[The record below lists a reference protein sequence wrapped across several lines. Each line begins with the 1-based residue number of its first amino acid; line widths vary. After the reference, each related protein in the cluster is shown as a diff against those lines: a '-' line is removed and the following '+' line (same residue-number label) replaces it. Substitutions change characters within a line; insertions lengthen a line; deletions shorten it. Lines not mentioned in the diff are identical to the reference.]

1 MGSIIQTNTS
11 SLITQNN
18 LSRTSNRIGNNF
30 ERQASGFRINN
41 ASDDASGLI
50 ISNQLS
56 AQIISQNAGIRNAN
70 DGISL
75 AQVAE
80 GALQEVTN
88 NLLRSRELALQA
100 SSGQNSP
107 EARAALNAEFQ
118 ALGEEVSRIA
128 GQTEFGGQ
136 NLLASSTSVDIQV
149 GQNSSDS
156 VTVETPDVSAV
167 GSTVQGEDILT
178 ADNANAAI
186 GVIDAQLAAVDAA
199 RTDLGASQNR
209 LTSSITNSQNVN
221 ENAAASRS
229 RIQDTDFASAASD
242 LARDQV
248 LQQANLSLA
257 AQANISNLAALS
269 LLS

>member
-11 SLITQNN
+11 SVVTQNN
-18 LSRTSNRIGNNF
+18 LIRSNNRIGANF

-50 ISNQLS
+50 IANQLS
-56 AQIISQNAGIRNAN
+56 AQIISQNTGIRNAN

-75 AQVAE
+75 AQVTE

-100 SSGQNSP
+100 ASGQNSP

-136 NLLASSTSVDIQV
+136 ELLSSGNSFDIQV
-149 GQNSSDS
+149 GQSSNDL
-156 VTVETPDVSAV
+156 VTVETPDVSTVGAAV
-167 GSTVQGEDILT
+167 QSADILT
-178 ADNANAAI
+178 ADNANAALD
-186 GVIDAQLAAVDAA
+186 VIDAQLAEVDAA
-199 RTDLGASQNR
+199 RTDLGAAQNR
-209 LTSSITNSQNVN
+209 LSSSITTIQNAN

-229 RIQDTDFASAASD
+229 RIQDTDFASATSD
-242 LARDQV
+242 LARNQV